1 MKVKLP
7 NSLQKALSL
16 ALALFLSAGPVAAG
30 ILIRGTE
37 GITMTGA
44 DGVYFEDLNGI
55 TMTGADGLLG
65 LKVNGVT
72 LPVTTD
78 GITMTGA
85 DGVTYTG
92 ANAVG
97 AVNADGITMTGADG
111 ITMTGADGIT
121 MTGAD
126 GTSYVAN
133 SVIVRQANGITMTG
147 ADGITMTGA
156 DGLQMLG
163 LDGITV
169 TGADGITM
177 TGADGIT
184 MTGADSVTIV
194 TRDGKVF
201 SVSPNGITM
210 TGADG
215 ITMTGADGITMTG
228 ADGITMTGADGIG
241 GAVATGLQGLD
252 PELALL
258 LNKVTDDST
267 INAVVTFHH
276 YPTDADLASMR
287 TLGITGGTR
296 FRKLPMIIFSALP
309 SQIAKLS
316 QLPAVRSVWGNRT
329 LQWNAEQTSALT
341 GTGRVYGD
349 ADLTRKN
356 RGLAVTGRGV
366 TVAVLDTGLDGTHAD
381 VAGRVVSNVKLA
393 DLQGLSPLGFQY
405 PANVQG
411 LPNTDLL
418 AGHGTF
424 VSGIIAGNGAR
435 SNGRYQGVA
444 PNAKL
449 VGLSAGDANLLF
461 VLAGFDYLLTQGP
474 TLRVRVVNCSFSAN
488 TVYDPN
494 DPVNVATKMLTDQ
507 NVSVVFSAGNT
518 GPGADSLNPYALAP
532 WVISAGATDARG
544 RLAQFS
550 SRGAFGSTFRRR
562 PTLVAPGVDMIS
574 LRAAGLNQTGL
585 NGLSSGADT
594 RLLSL
599 GDLLSYTAGSG
610 TSFSAPVVAGTI
622 ALMLEANPNLKPAQV
637 RDILQRTAT
646 PLPSNFAHEAGAGV
660 LNAHAAVL
668 EAAFPA
674 RRMGM
679 WRATLNR
686 GQVRFV
692 KNAPRTFTGTVQPG
706 LISTTNLTIPTNTV
720 AASVRVAWGPLL
732 TTNDLGM
739 KVYDGGGVLRS
750 HVNVLNLPGLT
761 GRGEGTQLNSPA
773 AGTWRVQV
781 FNTLGLLGLLPQPY
795 VGRLDVE
802 RVEYAPLLDISGL
815 SASAQNDIRQN
826 LRSFVMMPVG
836 NRFFPSWPVTR
847 GEFAATL
854 VRGARVPQYMP
865 GVPTYSDVRSS
876 ELMNFVESVQKA
888 PGGPL
893 FYDAPAGG
901 PFYPDRSVRRL
912 AAAIALVRA
921 AGLRAAAENYTGPM
935 PALADI
941 HTIPVEYRGYVAIAH
956 TRGLLKASGGY
967 FSPQS
972 ALTRVHLAQAMVVLA
987 KLAS

>member
-1 MKVKLP
+1 MKIKLS
-7 NSLQKALSL
+7 NSLQKVLSL
-16 ALALFLSAGPVAAG
+16 ALVLFLSAGPAAAG
-30 ILIRGTE
+30 ILVRRAE

-44 DGVYFEDLNGI
+44 DGVYYEDLNGI

-72 LPVTTD
+72 LPVTD

-97 AVNADGITMTGADG
+97 AANADGITMTGADG

-126 GTSYVAN
+126 G
-133 SVIVRQANGITMTG
+133 
-147 ADGITMTGA
+147 
-156 DGLQMLG
+156 LQMLG
-163 LDGITV
+163 LDGITM

-184 MTGADSVTIV
+184 MTGADSVIIV
-194 TRDGKVF
+194 TSDGRVF

-228 ADGITMTGADGIG
+228 ADGITMTGADSVG
-241 GAVATGLQGLD
+241 GVVATGLQGLD

-258 LNKVTDDST
+258 LNRATDDSA
-267 INAVVTFHH
+267 INAVVTFHK
-276 YPTDADLASMR
+276 YPTDADLAAMR
-287 TLGITGGTR
+287 ALGITGGTR
-296 FRKLPMIIFSALP
+296 FRKLPMIIFSAFP
-309 SQIAKLS
+309 SQIVKLS
-316 QLPAVRSVWGNRT
+316 QLPSVRSVWGNRT

-341 GTGRVYGD
+341 GTGRVYTD

-381 VAGRVVSNVKLA
+381 VSGRVVSNVKLA

-435 SNGRYQGVA
+435 SNGRYKGVA

-461 VLAGFDYLLTQGP
+461 VLAGFDYLLAQGP
-474 TLRVRVVNCSFSAN
+474 ALRVRVVNCSFSAN

-507 NVSVVFSAGNT
+507 NVNVVFSAGNT

-532 WVISAGATDARG
+532 WVVSAGATDARG

-550 SRGAFGSTFRRR
+550 SRGAFGSAFRRR

-594 RLLSL
+594 RLLPL
-599 GDLLSYTAGSG
+599 NDLLSYTAGSG
-610 TSFSAPVVAGTI
+610 TSFSAPVVSGTI

-646 PLPSNFAHEAGAGV
+646 PLPSNFAHEVGAGV

-674 RRMGM
+674 RRMGA

-692 KNAPRTFTGTVQPG
+692 KNAPRTFTGTVRPG
-706 LISTTNLTIPTNTV
+706 LISTTNLTIPSNTV

-732 TTNDLGM
+732 TVNDLGM
-739 KVYDGGGVLRS
+739 RVYDSGGVLRS
-750 HVNVLNLPGLT
+750 HVNALNLPGLT
-761 GRGEGTQLNSPA
+761 GRAEGTQLVSPA

-781 FNTLGLLGLLPQPY
+781 FNTLGLLGLPQPY
-795 VGRLDVE
+795 VGRLDVS
-802 RVEYAPLLDISGL
+802 RVEYAPLTDISGL

-836 NRFFPSWPVTR
+836 DRFFPSWPVTR
-847 GEFAATL
+847 GELAATL

-865 GVPTYSDVRSS
+865 GVPTYTDVRNA

-901 PFYPDRSVRRL
+901 AFYPDRSVKRL
-912 AAAIALVRA
+912 AAAVALVRA

-935 PALADI
+935 PALADMN
-941 HTIPVEYRGYVAIAH
+941 TIPVEYRGYVAIAH

-972 ALTRVHLAQAMVVLA
+972 ALTRVHLAQAMVVLT

>member
-1 MKVKLP
+1 M
-7 NSLQKALSL
+7 
-16 ALALFLSAGPVAAG
+16 G
-30 ILIRGTE
+30 
-37 GITMTGA
+37 
-44 DGVYFEDLNGI
+44 
-55 TMTGADGLLG
+55 
-65 LKVNGVT
+65 
-72 LPVTTD
+72 
-78 GITMTGA
+78 
-85 DGVTYTG
+85 
-92 ANAVG
+92 
-97 AVNADGITMTGADG
+97 
-111 ITMTGADGIT
+111 
-121 MTGAD
+121 
-126 GTSYVAN
+126 
-133 SVIVRQANGITMTG
+133 
-147 ADGITMTGA
+147 
-156 DGLQMLG
+156 
-163 LDGITV
+163 
-169 TGADGITM
+169 
-177 TGADGIT
+177 
-184 MTGADSVTIV
+184 
-194 TRDGKVF
+194 DGKVF
-201 SVSPNGITM
+201 SISPNGITM

-258 LNKVTDDST
+258 LNKVTNDSS

-296 FRKLPMIIFSALP
+296 FRKLPMIIFSAFP
-309 SQIAKLS
+309 SQIIKLS
-316 QLPAVRSVWGNRT
+316 QLPSVRSVWGNRT

-341 GTGRVYGD
+341 GTGRVYTD

-356 RGLAVTGRGV
+356 RGLSVTGRGV

-381 VAGRVVSNVKLA
+381 VAGRVARNVKLA

-405 PANVQG
+405 PLNIEG
-411 LPNTDLL
+411 LPNTDLV

-424 VSGIIAGNGAR
+424 VGGVIAGSGAR
-435 SNGRYQGVA
+435 SGGRYQGVA

-449 VGLSAGDANLLF
+449 VGLSAGDSNLLF

-474 TLRVRVVNCSFSAN
+474 TLKVRVVNCSFSAN
-488 TVYDPN
+488 TVFDIN

-507 NVSVVFSAGNT
+507 NVNVVFSAGNT

-532 WVISAGATDARG
+532 WVISAGSTDARG

-550 SRGAFGSTFRRR
+550 SRGSFGNASRRR

-574 LRAAGLNQTGL
+574 LRATGLNLTGL

-599 GDLLSYTAGSG
+599 SELPFYTAGSG

-646 PLPSNFAHEAGAGV
+646 PLPSNFAHEVGAGL

-668 EAAFPA
+668 EAAFPT

-679 WRATLNR
+679 WRATLSR

-692 KNAPRTFTGTVQPG
+692 RNAPHAFSGTVRPG
-706 LISTTNLTIPTNTV
+706 FITTTNLTIPTNTV
-720 AASVRVAWGPLL
+720 AASVRIAWGPLL

-750 HVNVLNLPGLT
+750 HVNVLNLPGIT

-781 FNTLGLLGLLPQPY
+781 FNTLGLLGLLPQSY

-815 SASAQNDIRQN
+815 SAASQSDIRQN

-836 NRFFPSWPVTR
+836 DRFFPTWPVTR
-847 GEFAATL
+847 GELAATL

-865 GVPTYSDVRSS
+865 GVPTYSDVHSS

-901 PFYPDRSVRRL
+901 PFYPDRSVKRL

-921 AGLRAAAENYTGPM
+921 AGLRAEAENYTGTM
-935 PALADI
+935 PAFADLKN
-941 HTIPVEYRGYVAIAH
+941 IPVEYRGYVAVAH

-972 ALTRVHLAQAMVVLA
+972 ALTRVHLAQAMVVLM

>member
-1 MKVKLP
+1 MKSKLS
-7 NSLQKALSL
+7 NSLQKALVLTLVLVLGS
-16 ALALFLSAGPVAAG
+16 GPVAAG
-30 ILIRGTE
+30 ILVRGTE

-65 LKVNGVT
+65 LKANGIT
-72 LPVTTD
+72 LPATTD

-92 ANAVG
+92 ANAVN
-97 AVNADGITMTGADG
+97 AATADGITMTGADG

-126 GTSYVAN
+126 GATYVVN

-156 DGLQMLG
+156 DGLQSLG
-163 LDGITV
+163 LDGITM

-194 TRDGKVF
+194 MSDGRVF
-201 SVSPNGITM
+201 SISPNGITM

-258 LNKVTDDST
+258 LNKVTNDSS

-296 FRKLPMIIFSALP
+296 FRKLPMIIFSAFP
-309 SQIAKLS
+309 SQIIKLS
-316 QLPAVRSVWGNRT
+316 QLPSVRSVWGNRT

-341 GTGRVYGD
+341 GTGRVYAD

-356 RGLAVTGRGV
+356 RGLPVTGRGV

-381 VAGRVVSNVKLA
+381 VAGRVARNVKLA

-405 PANVQG
+405 PLNIEG
-411 LPNTDLL
+411 LPNTDLV

-424 VSGIIAGNGAR
+424 VGGVIAGSGAR
-435 SNGRYQGVA
+435 SGGRYQGVA

-449 VGLSAGDANLLF
+449 VGLSAGDSNLLF

-474 TLRVRVVNCSFSAN
+474 TLKVRVVNCSFSAN
-488 TVYDPN
+488 TVFDIN

-507 NVSVVFSAGNT
+507 NVNVVFSAGNT

-550 SRGAFGSTFRRR
+550 GRGSFGNASRRR

-574 LRAAGLNQTGL
+574 LRATGLNLTGL

-599 GDLLSYTAGSG
+599 SELPFYTAGSG

-646 PLPSNFAHEAGAGV
+646 PLPSNFAHEVGAGL

-668 EAAFPA
+668 EAAFPT
-674 RRMGM
+674 RRMGL

-692 KNAPRTFTGTVQPG
+692 KNAPRAFSGTVRPG
-706 LISTTNLTIPTNTV
+706 FISTTSLTIPTNTV
-720 AASVRVAWGPLL
+720 AASVRIAWGPLL

-750 HVNVLNLPGLT
+750 HVNVLNLPGIT
-761 GRGEGTQLNSPA
+761 GRGEGTQL
-773 AGTWRVQV
+773 
-781 FNTLGLLGLLPQPY
+781 
-795 VGRLDVE
+795 
-802 RVEYAPLLDISGL
+802 
-815 SASAQNDIRQN
+815 
-826 LRSFVMMPVG
+826 
-836 NRFFPSWPVTR
+836 
-847 GEFAATL
+847 
-854 VRGARVPQYMP
+854 
-865 GVPTYSDVRSS
+865 
-876 ELMNFVESVQKA
+876 
-888 PGGPL
+888 
-893 FYDAPAGG
+893 
-901 PFYPDRSVRRL
+901 
-912 AAAIALVRA
+912 
-921 AGLRAAAENYTGPM
+921 
-935 PALADI
+935 
-941 HTIPVEYRGYVAIAH
+941 
-956 TRGLLKASGGY
+956 
-967 FSPQS
+967 
-972 ALTRVHLAQAMVVLA
+972 
-987 KLAS
+987 

>member
-1 MKVKLP
+1 MKTKLS
-7 NSLQKALSL
+7 NSLHK
-16 ALALFLSAGPVAAG
+16 ALALGLALVLCAGQATAG
-30 ILIRGTE
+30 MLVRRTE

-44 DGVYFEDLNGI
+44 DGIYYENLAGI

-65 LKVNGVT
+65 LKVNGIT
-72 LPVTTD
+72 LPVTSD

-92 ANAVG
+92 VPAAS
-97 AVNADGITMTGADG
+97 ATRADGITMTGADG

-126 GTSYVAN
+126 GANYVAN
-133 SVIVRQANGITMTG
+133 SVIVRQADGITMTG

-163 LDGITV
+163 LDGITM

-184 MTGADSVTIV
+184 MTRADSVTIV
-194 TRDGKVF
+194 TSDGRVL

-228 ADGITMTGADGIG
+228 ADGLTTMTD
-241 GAVATGLQGLD
+241 VDDSLATGLQGLD

-258 LNKVTDDST
+258 LNRVTNDST

-276 YPTDADLASMR
+276 YPTDADLAAMR
-287 TLGITGGTR
+287 ALGITGGTR
-296 FRKLPMIIFSALP
+296 FRKLPMIVFSAFP
-309 SQIAKLS
+309 SQIVKLS
-316 QLPAVRSVWGNRT
+316 QLPAVRSIWGSRT
-329 LQWNAEQTSALT
+329 LQWNAEQTSAQT
-341 GTGRVYGD
+341 GTGRVYAD
-349 ADLTRKN
+349 TDLTQKN
-356 RGLAVTGRGV
+356 RGLPVTGRNV
-366 TVAVLDTGLDGTHAD
+366 TVAVLDTGLDGGHAD
-381 VAGRVVSNVKLA
+381 VSGRVLRNVKLA

-405 PANVQG
+405 PANIEG
-411 LPNTDLL
+411 LKNTDLVG
-418 AGHGTF
+418 GHGTF

-435 SNGRYQGVA
+435 SNKRFQGIA

-494 DPVNVATKMLTDQ
+494 DPVNVATKLLTDQ
-507 NVSVVFSAGNT
+507 GVNVVFSAGNT

-550 SRGAFGSTFRRR
+550 SRGAFGAASRRG

-574 LRAAGLNQTGL
+574 LRAQGLLNLTGL

-599 GDLLSYTAGSG
+599 ADLPYYTAGSG

-646 PLPSNFAHEAGAGV
+646 PIPSNYSHEVGAGM

-668 EAAFPA
+668 EAAFPE

-692 KNAPRTFTGTVQPG
+692 RNAPRQFTGTVLPG
-706 LISTTNLTIPTNTV
+706 GVSTASLVIPSNTV
-720 AASVRVAWGPLL
+720 SASVRIAWGPLL
-732 TTNDLGM
+732 TINDLGM
-739 KVYDGGGVLRS
+739 KVYDPSGVMRS
-750 HVNVLNLPGLT
+750 HVNLLNLPGLT
-761 GRGEGTQLNSPA
+761 GRGEAANLTTPA
-773 AGTWRVQV
+773 AGTWKVGV
-781 FNTLGLLGLLPQPY
+781 FNTLGLLGLPQTFT
-795 VGRLDVE
+795 GRLDIE
-802 RVEYAPLLDISGL
+802 RVEYAPLVDISGL
-815 SASAQNDIRQN
+815 AASTQGDVRQN

-836 NRFFPSWPVTR
+836 DRFFPSWPVTR
-847 GEFAATL
+847 GDFAATL

-865 GVPTYSDVRSS
+865 AVPTYSDVHSS
-876 ELMNFVESVQKA
+876 ELMNFVESVQSA

-901 PFYPDRSVRRL
+901 PFYPDRSVKRL
-912 AAAIALVRA
+912 AAAVALVRA
-921 AGLRAAAENYTGPM
+921 AGLRAEAENYTGPM
-935 PALADI
+935 PNFTDLQS
-941 HTIPVEYRGYVAIAH
+941 IPVEYRGYAAVAH
-956 TRGLLKASGGY
+956 LRGLLKAGGGY
-967 FSPQS
+967 FSPN
-972 ALTRVHLAQAMVVLA
+972 ATLKRVHLAQAMVVLT
-987 KLAS
+987 KLSS

>member
-1 MKVKLP
+1 MKTKLS
-7 NSLQKALSL
+7 NSLHKAL
-16 ALALFLSAGPVAAG
+16 ALALALILCAGPAVAG
-30 ILIRGTE
+30 VLVRGTE

-44 DGVYFEDLNGI
+44 DGVYYEGLNGI

-85 DGVTYTG
+85 DGATYTG
-92 ANAVG
+92 VPAAT
-97 AVNADGITMTGADG
+97 ATRADGITMTGADG

-126 GTSYVAN
+126 GATYVVN
-133 SVIVRQANGITMTG
+133 SIIVRQADGITMTG
-147 ADGITMTGA
+147 ADGITMTGT
-156 DGLQMLG
+156 DGLQRLG
-163 LDGITV
+163 LDGITM

-194 TRDGKVF
+194 MSDGRVF

-228 ADGITMTGADGIG
+228 ADGLMTMTDLDDSLA
-241 GAVATGLQGLD
+241 AGLQGLD

-258 LNKVTDDST
+258 LNKVTDDSS

-276 YPTDADLASMR
+276 YPTDADLSAMR
-287 TLGITGGTR
+287 TIGITGGTR
-296 FRKLPMIIFSALP
+296 FRKLPMVIFSAFP
-309 SQIAKLS
+309 SQIVKLS
-316 QLPAVRSVWGNRT
+316 QLPSVRSIWGNRT

-341 GTGRVYGD
+341 GTGRVYAD
-349 ADLTRKN
+349 ADLKSKN
-356 RGLAVTGRGV
+356 KGLPVTGRNV
-366 TVAVLDTGLDGTHAD
+366 TVAVLDTGLDGTHLD
-381 VAGRVVSNVKLA
+381 VSGRVLRNVKLA

-405 PANVQG
+405 PLNIEG
-411 LPNTDLL
+411 LKNTDLL
-418 AGHGTF
+418 GGHGTF
-424 VSGIIAGNGAR
+424 VGGIIAGSGAR
-435 SNGRYQGVA
+435 SNGRFQGVA
-444 PNAKL
+444 PGAKL

-461 VLAGFDYLLTQGP
+461 VLAGMDYLLTQGP
-474 TLRVRVVNCSFSAN
+474 TLKVRVVNCSFSAN

-494 DPVNVATKMLTDQ
+494 DPVNVATKLLTDAGV
-507 NVSVVFSAGNT
+507 NVVFSAGNT

-550 SRGAFGSTFRRR
+550 ARGAFGSANRRR

-574 LRAAGLNQTGL
+574 LRAAGLLNQTGL

-594 RLLSL
+594 RLLTPTYL
-599 GDLLSYTAGSG
+599 PFYTAGSG

-622 ALMLEANPNLKPAQV
+622 ALMLEANPNLKPAEV

-646 PLPSNFAHEAGAGV
+646 PIPSNYSHEVGAGM

-668 EAAFPA
+668 EAAFPT
-674 RRMGM
+674 RRMGR

-686 GQVRFV
+686 GQVRFI
-692 KNAPRTFTGTVQPG
+692 KNAPRLFTGKVQFG
-706 LISTTNLTIPTNTV
+706 SVSTTSLTIPSNTV
-720 AASVRVAWGPLL
+720 SASVRIAWGPLL
-732 TTNDLGM
+732 TINDLGL
-739 KVYDGGGVLRS
+739 KVYDPAGVMRS
-750 HVNVLNLPGLT
+750 HVNMLNLPGLT
-761 GRGEGTQLNSPA
+761 GRGEATEISAPA
-773 AGTWRVQV
+773 AGTWKVGV
-781 FNTLGLLGLLPQPY
+781 FNTLGLLGLPQTY
-795 VGRLDVE
+795 TGRLDVE
-802 RVEYAPLLDISGL
+802 RVEYAPLADINGL
-815 SASAQNDIRQN
+815 ATPTQTDIRQN

-836 NRFFPSWPVTR
+836 DRFFPSWPVTR
-847 GEFAATL
+847 GELAATL

-865 GVPTYSDVRSS
+865 AVPTYADVRSLD
-876 ELMNFVESVQKA
+876 LMNFVESVQSA

-901 PFYPDRSVRRL
+901 PFYPDRGVKRL
-912 AAAIALVRA
+912 AAAVALVRS
-921 AGLRAAAENYTGPM
+921 AGLRAEAENYTGPM
-935 PALADI
+935 PNFTDLQS
-941 HTIPVEYRGYVAIAH
+941 IPVEYRGYAAVAH
-956 TRGLLKASGGY
+956 LRGLLKASGNY
-967 FSPQS
+967 FSPNGT
-972 ALTRVHLAQAMVVLA
+972 LRRVQLAQGMAALI

>member
-1 MKVKLP
+1 MDIKFSTSIRKV
-7 NSLQKALSL
+7 L
-16 ALALFLSAGPVAAG
+16 ALVLAVVLGAWPVVGG
-30 ILIRGTE
+30 ILVRGTE

-44 DGVYFEDLNGI
+44 DGVYYENLNGI

-65 LKVNGVT
+65 LKANGIT
-72 LPVTTD
+72 LPVITD

-92 ANAVG
+92 VNAVN
-97 AVNADGITMTGADG
+97 AASADGITMTGADG

-126 GTSYVAN
+126 GATYVVN
-133 SVIVRQANGITMTG
+133 SVIVRQADGITMTG

-156 DGLQMLG
+156 DGLRMLG
-163 LDGITV
+163 LDGITM

-184 MTGADSVTIV
+184 MTGADTLLAVTG
-194 TRDGKVF
+194 DGGMF
-201 SVSPNGITM
+201 NVSPNGITM

-228 ADGITMTGADGIG
+228 ADGLTTSSATDDR
-241 GAVATGLQGLD
+241 AATGLQGLD

-258 LNKVTDDST
+258 LNRATDDSN

-276 YPTDADLASMR
+276 YPTDADLESMR
-287 TLGITGGTR
+287 AIGITGGTR
-296 FRKLPMIIFSALP
+296 FRKLPMVIFSA
-309 SQIAKLS
+309 SRAQIVKLS
-316 QLPAVRSVWGNRT
+316 QLPSVRSIWGNRT

-341 GTGRVYGD
+341 GTGRAYAD
-349 ADLTRKN
+349 ADLTLKN
-356 RGLAVTGRGV
+356 LGLPVSGRGV

-381 VAGRVVSNVKLA
+381 VEGRVTRNIKLA

-405 PANVQG
+405 PVNIEG
-411 LPNTDLL
+411 LKNTDLL

-435 SNGRYQGVA
+435 SGGRYKGVA
-444 PNAKL
+444 PSANL
-449 VGLSAGDANLLF
+449 VGLSAGDPSLLF
-461 VLAGFDYLLTQGP
+461 VLAGFDYLLTQGSA
-474 TLRVRVVNCSFSAN
+474 LNVRVVNCSFSAS
-488 TVYDPN
+488 TVFDLN

-507 NVSVVFSAGNT
+507 NVNVVFSAGNT

-532 WVISAGATDARG
+532 WVISAGSTDARG

-550 SRGAFGSTFRRR
+550 SRGSFGHASRRG

-574 LRAAGLNQTGL
+574 LRAQGLNQNGL
-585 NGLSSGADT
+585 NGLSTGADT
-594 RLLSL
+594 RLLSIT
-599 GDLLSYTAGSG
+599 DVPFYTAGSG

-622 ALMLEANPNLKPAQV
+622 ALMLEANPNLEAAEV

-646 PLPSNFAHEAGAGV
+646 PLPSNFAHEVGAGM

-668 EAAFPA
+668 ESAFPS
-674 RRMGM
+674 RRIGV

-686 GQVRFV
+686 GQVRFI
-692 KNAPRTFTGTVQPG
+692 KNAPLEFRGTALPG
-706 LISTTNLTIPTNTV
+706 LISTTGLAIPTDTIT
-720 AASVRVAWGPLL
+720 ASVRVSWGSLL

-750 HVNVLNLPGLT
+750 HVNMLNLPGLT
-761 GRGEGTQLNSPA
+761 GRSEGTELKSPA
-773 AGTWRVQV
+773 PGTWRVQV
-781 FNTLGLLGLLPQPY
+781 FNTLGIVGTPQPY
-795 VGRLDVE
+795 IGRLDVE
-802 RVEYAPLLDISGL
+802 RVEYAPLLDIGGL
-815 SASAQNDIRQN
+815 SAAAQNDIRQN

-836 NRFFPSWPVTR
+836 NRFYPDLGVTR
-847 GEFAATL
+847 GEMAATL

-865 GVPTYSDVRSS
+865 AIPTYSDVGSS
-876 ELMNFVESVQKA
+876 ELMNFVESVQNA
-888 PGGPL
+888 PAGPL
-893 FYDAPAGG
+893 FYDAPPGG
-901 PFYPDRSVRRL
+901 AFYPDGGVTRL
-912 AAAIALVRA
+912 AGAVALVRA
-921 AGLRAAAENYTGPM
+921 AGLRNEAENYTGTLPNF
-935 PALADI
+935 ADLLA
-941 HTIPVEYRGYVAIAH
+941 IPVEYRGYVAIAH
-956 TRGLLKASGGY
+956 SRGLLRANGVY
-967 FSPQS
+967 FNPDG
-972 ALTRVHLAQAMVVLA
+972 ALTRVQLAQAMVVLE